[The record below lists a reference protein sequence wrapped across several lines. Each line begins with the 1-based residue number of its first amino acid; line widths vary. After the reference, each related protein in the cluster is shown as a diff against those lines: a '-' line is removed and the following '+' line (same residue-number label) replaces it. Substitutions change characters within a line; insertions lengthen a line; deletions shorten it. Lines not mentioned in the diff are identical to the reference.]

1 MGNSKLINSKN
12 YRWFHGKITR
22 NQAEEALSH
31 VRHDG
36 AFLVRESESSPG
48 INNLNNIMYKYIKKG
63 IFNGTFHVETLH
75 PLLPDLIRNLKVVV
89 FVEGGTPQG
98 WGTPPPL
105 VWVKKEEITVQTPYL
120 KVCRIHQWP
129 CNWWVTGTLTTEPSL
144 LT

>member
-48 INNLNNIMYKYIKKG
+48 INNLNNICINTKKG

-75 PLLPDLIRNLKVVV
+75 PLLPDRIRIQK
-89 FVEGGTPQG
+89 
-98 WGTPPPL
+98 
-105 VWVKKEEITVQTPYL
+105 
-120 KVCRIHQWP
+120 C
-129 CNWWVTGTLTTEPSL
+129 
-144 LT
+144 